1 MSSFVRLSSLH
12 RLSRSWPKAAGA
24 VAAPR
29 PASSVAFS
37 LARPYSAAA
46 VTENTDAHTA
56 GSEFYIQGRPSTSS
70 HGIPVNSNW
79 KAIEDQPLTG
89 KSVHDLLENAIPA
102 VRHQNFLSKEE
113 CSKLVDI
120 IQEHGIGSYNQGVVF
135 PPLGS
140 VGISQFDLD
149 KEAYLSGVDAASSLQ
164 KRFKQEAGVDVV
176 GRVAAVLQEATGIE
190 TRVAREDG
198 RPYFAGMLRVVSNYI
213 QIHSDYGPYDGP
225 DWEIGH
231 VTGQLSWNV
240 LLRKVHGGDTII
252 YDRPWNGDADNA
264 AFRKAFPGYAFQ
276 PSAVQGRICKALRAI
291 EGDLTFFNSSPV
303 I

>member
-1 MSSFVRLSSLH
+1 MIDRSLASEHDAFLPRELGFSADIMICRCIFIYLCSHVCRRGEEEEGIFKSLSKSLTEKSDLPLLSPFSFLSHHSSHLLRLLSLASWLVTLFISTPTNMSSFVRLSSLH

-56 GSEFYIQGRPSTSS
+56 DSEFYIQGRPSTSS

-120 IQEHGIGSYNQGVVF
+120 IQEHGI
-135 PPLGS
+135 
-140 VGISQFDLD
+140 
-149 KEAYLSGVDAASSLQ
+149 
-164 KRFKQEAGVDVV
+164 
-176 GRVAAVLQEATGIE
+176 
-190 TRVAREDG
+190 
-198 RPYFAGMLRVVSNYI
+198 VSPK
-213 QIHSDYGPYDGP
+213 S
-225 DWEIGH
+225 
-231 VTGQLSWNV
+231 
-240 LLRKVHGGDTII
+240 
-252 YDRPWNGDADNA
+252 
-264 AFRKAFPGYAFQ
+264 
-276 PSAVQGRICKALRAI
+276 
-291 EGDLTFFNSSPV
+291 
-303 I
+303 